1 MKQEE
6 VDVFK
11 IGFKVVGESANG
23 GKTIMRTVWL
33 VRSIT
38 SPWKLGNLPLL
49 CRKTIWIK
57 FGSVLKKMR
66 HFWGNPSP
74 IFEKTA
80 TDLGKISRRLWENQP
95 LILEN
100 SVTDFGKFCH
110 GFRENE
116 PPILG
121 KSVTD
126 FGKKLPPALQKSA
139 TDFGRM
145 SHRFWG
151 NPSPILGKSVTVFGK
166 LRFWKNR
173 LGFRERLARF

>member
-57 FGSVLKKMR
+57 PGSVFKKMR
-66 HFWGNPSP
+66 HFWGNPWP
-74 IFEKTA
+74 T
-80 TDLGKISRRLWENQP
+80 
-95 LILEN
+95 
-100 SVTDFGKFCH
+100 
-110 GFRENE
+110 
-116 PPILG
+116 LG

-126 FGKKLPPALQKSA
+126 FEEI
-139 TDFGRM
+139 R
-145 SHRFWG
+145 HRFWG
-151 NPSPILGKSVTVFGK
+151 NQPPILGKSATGFGEIRHWIGGNPS
-166 LRFWKNR
+166 LNLGICFTELGEIRHWIGGNPSLNLGKNW
-173 LGFRERLARF
+173 LGFRERLVRF